1 MMGHA
6 CSTGAGE
13 ERGGCK
19 GTTNYIHIHKKL
31 KKKNFLR
38 ATKEDPVCVPD
49 NSSAFFC
56 GCEGCWFNHRAQ
68 GRSILAAEHT
78 LDLSVSLSCMVLTDP
93 PLSSHN
99 RLAWVGCS
107 AFPQGFP
114 HPITG
119 RTRPLFQV
127 LPIAHNA
134 MEAWL
139 YTC

>member
-1 MMGHA
+1 MY
-6 CSTGAGE
+6 
-13 ERGGCK
+13 R
-19 GTTNYIHIHKKL
+19 TTRVLFSVGVRVVGSI
-31 KKKNFLR
+31 
-38 ATKEDPVCVPD
+38 TE
-49 NSSAFFC
+49 
-56 GCEGCWFNHRAQ
+56 HR

-78 LDLSVSLSCMVLTDP
+78 LDLSVSLSCVVLTDP

-99 RLAWVGCS
+99 RLAWVGWS

-114 HPITG
+114 HPVTG
-119 RTRPLFQV
+119 RMRPLFQV